1 MKKLNEFKAFALS
14 KTQMNALAGGISVA
28 CLVDGELVGHFNADS
43 IKAAEDYLS
52 NFYDGDIECK
62 KV

>member
-1 MKKLNEFKAFALS
+1 
-14 KTQMNALAGGISVA
+14 MNALAGGISVA